1 VGPTEQSELVS
12 WLAFGVTFGLTH
24 ALTHWLRRE
33 HGPAGGGMVIHGRHL
48 HHYNI
53 GIALLA
59 TVGAIAVRGEEA
71 HRRHPLT
78 AAAYG
83 TGGALIADELAL
95 LIDLEDV
102 YWAKEGRTSVDA
114 AVGAIAV
121 GGAYL
126 AAAPF
131 WHGAARE
138 IARPAAQR

>member
-1 VGPTEQSELVS
+1 
-12 WLAFGVTFGLTH
+12 
-24 ALTHWLRRE
+24 
-33 HGPAGGGMVIHGRHL
+33 MVI
-48 HHYNI
+48 
-53 GIALLA
+53 
-59 TVGAIAVRGEEA
+59 

-138 IARPAAQR
+138 IARPPPRGDHANRGVAVQRRLRPGERECC